1 MCNVF
6 SPSRAVLSAILR
18 DEYLTSAVR
27 TKEGD
32 KAGSN
37 QPPAGDPVQFKLELT
52 PNYLIS
58 YLENTGSRSTTYVS
72 MPHPNASSIL
82 PKFLEKSDPEVA
94 RPAFSTWPVQ
104 KTQPKAFEVCA
115 SIQFHQSAY
124 RDQTNIPVRGRVVV
138 LSCQRSRYAWHMTQL
153 TFSSNFY
160 WNFFLKFCILEQ
172 IIATVLFICISPIN
186 NKRSLLRFQST
197 TAPTNRGWSAC
208 AGTLNLWL
216 KES

>member
-1 MCNVF
+1 MFF

-37 QPPAGDPVQFKLELT
+37 QPPARDPVQFKLELT

-58 YLENTGSRSTTYVS
+58 YLENTGSQSTRYVS
-72 MPHPNASSIL
+72 MPHPNESSIL

-115 SIQFHQSAY
+115 SIQIHQSAY
-124 RDQTNIPVRGRVVV
+124 RYRWQFKTTTLPRTGMFVW
-138 LSCQRSRYAWHMTQL
+138 SRYTDWWIWIDAHT
-153 TFSSNFY
+153 SSD
-160 WNFFLKFCILEQ
+160 CILE
-172 IIATVLFICISPIN
+172 TRPIQVI
-186 NKRSLLRFQST
+186 KRMFL
-197 TAPTNRGWSAC
+197 
-208 AGTLNLWL
+208 
-216 KES
+216 

>member
-1 MCNVF
+1 MLTEPCVMFF

-37 QPPAGDPVQFKLELT
+37 QPPARDPVQFKLELT

-58 YLENTGSRSTTYVS
+58 YFENTGSRSTRYVS
-72 MPHPNASSIL
+72 MPHPNESSIL

-115 SIQFHQSAY
+115 SIQIHQSAY
-124 RDQTNIPVRGRVVV
+124 HDRWQFKTTTLPRTGMFVW
-138 LSCQRSRYAWHMTQL
+138 SRYTDWWIWIDAQT
-153 TFSSNFY
+153 SSD
-160 WNFFLKFCILEQ
+160 CILE
-172 IIATVLFICISPIN
+172 TRPIQVI
-186 NKRSLLRFQST
+186 KRMFL
-197 TAPTNRGWSAC
+197 
-208 AGTLNLWL
+208 
-216 KES
+216 